1 MEGGR
6 GEDEKHE
13 AAQEGRREEGDM
25 TVIISKIIS
34 YYSFFIIIY
43 HRYGCRL
50 NQSETSSLHLQRV
63 NNNLQKLPSAF

>member
-34 YYSFFIIIY
+34 YYSFF
-43 HRYGCRL
+43 H
-50 NQSETSSLHLQRV
+50 TSST
-63 NNNLQKLPSAF
+63 